1 MDGHISFWIND
12 HGQGRVVPKLCDVLG
27 VTRPSTLVLD
37 HLEGRGGSSVVD
49 AQGVGH
55 LGVRGGDCKVTRDC
69 EIGGRDVTKIVEPRW
84 RGEIPVQGRVA
95 SDCEVLSG
103 RG

>member
-27 VTRPSTLVLD
+27 VTGPTTLVLD

-55 LGVRGGDCKVTRDC
+55 LGVRGGDREISSDD
-69 EIGGRDVTKIVEPRW
+69 EIGGRDVTKIVEP
-84 RGEIPVQGRVA
+84 
-95 SDCEVLSG
+95 
-103 RG
+103 